1 MGPFTRIYCL
11 YWPCKGPIYMVCFA
25 FIGVSQFFLTVVSKE
40 RVMVQVVST
49 RSVPSDQMTDDLFGW
64 GLSSEDETAVEH
76 EIARNKKRKEIRKRL
91 RAKVKRNRKSN

>member
-1 MGPFTRIYCL
+1 VYKGILALCGPYV
-11 YWPCKGPIYMVCFA
+11 YGMVA
-25 FIGVSQFFLTVVSKE
+25 FIGVLPLIQTVVSKE

-49 RSVPSDQMTDDLFGW
+49 KSVPSDQMTDDLFGW